1 MPDAVMLL
9 LQSANVDLDID
20 TEAIESWSW
29 IKHQIT
35 TYIRF
40 VSELRK
46 SYFIGSLAREYLFN
60 YISYC
65 YDVISSYIQANEE
78 TREEF
83 KEIKFGGGLNE

>member
-9 LQSANVDLDID
+9 LQSANVDLDSD
-20 TEAIESWSW
+20 TEALESWTW

-35 TYIRF
+35 YNIRF

-46 SYFIGSLAREYLFN
+46 SYFIGSIARDYLFS

-65 YDVISSYIQANEE
+65 YDVASSYIQANEE
-78 TREEF
+78 TRKEF
-83 KEIKFGGGLNE
+83 K